1 MPRISGLT
9 DTTVFTTDSIDRKPR
24 RTNSWET
31 KNAIVYDVSS
41 QELIQTERKAIECR
55 PPCQRKLESISD
67 VATADHTRIKIPKRP
82 LSPLQKDNVRIS
94 MPLNSTAGSDVLAE
108 VKLSSLGFKIQF
120 ERYRGNIDEI
130 WVKGIPQYII

>member
-1 MPRISGLT
+1 MPRTSGLT
-9 DTTVFTTDSIDRKPR
+9 ESIISTNDYIEKKPK

-31 KNAIVYDVSS
+31 RNAIVYDVSS
-41 QELIQTERKAIECR
+41 QKLLKTERKVIE
-55 PPCQRKLESISD
+55 
-67 VATADHTRIKIPKRP
+67 ADHTRIKIPKRP

-108 VKLSSLGFKIQF
+108 VKLSSLGLKVAF

-130 WVKGIPQYII
+130 WIKGIPQYVL

>member
-1 MPRISGLT
+1 M
-9 DTTVFTTDSIDRKPR
+9 
-24 RTNSWET
+24 
-31 KNAIVYDVSS
+31 YDVSL
-41 QELIQTERKAIECR
+41 QKLAIKTERKAIEGR

-67 VATADHTRIKIPKRP
+67 VATADHTRIKIPKRA

>member
-1 MPRISGLT
+1 MPRASGLT
-9 DTTVFTTDSIDRKPR
+9 ESIISTNDYIDRKPK

-31 KNAIVYDVSS
+31 RNAIVYDVSS
-41 QELIQTERKAIECR
+41 QTLLKTERKVIE
-55 PPCQRKLESISD
+55 
-67 VATADHTRIKIPKRP
+67 ADHTRIKIPKRP

-108 VKLSSLGFKIQF
+108 VKLSSLGLKVAF

-130 WVKGIPQYII
+130 WIKGIPQYVL